1 MLQSD
6 GANENKQGKGPAEEK
21 EGRSACA
28 ASGTGYSG
36 TGVLYAPLG
45 NYSRGSSHSLATSDA
60 SKACGH

>member
-6 GANENKQGKGPAEEK
+6 GATKINEG
-21 EGRSACA
+21 EGGGARSSGSGVRA

-45 NYSRGSSHSLATSDA
+45 NYSRGS
-60 SKACGH
+60 